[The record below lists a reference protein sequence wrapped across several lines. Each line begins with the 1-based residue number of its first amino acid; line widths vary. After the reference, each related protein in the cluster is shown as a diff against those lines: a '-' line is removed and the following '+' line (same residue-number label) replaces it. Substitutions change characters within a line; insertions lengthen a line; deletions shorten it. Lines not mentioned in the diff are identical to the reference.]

1 MSKWSAGTALPGL
14 VVEVVKRLRDEAVE
28 ELPSLQ
34 WAAEQCRTVF
44 QVRAAGVLLA
54 DRDGG
59 LQVAAATSPP
69 VQALQRLAT
78 ARGQG
83 PGPACFRRGVLVL
96 VPELPAVRGRWPQY
110 ASAARGAG
118 ICSVGSFPLH
128 DRRAGGGLL
137 GVLSLFDVRPGP
149 LRSPPAAVQVV
160 ADAAAL
166 ALTQRRVANQ
176 LPPRE
181 GQMDQHVSGRLLIEQ
196 AAGVLA
202 ERWQSDVTIA
212 LEALRKHA
220 RRQQMPLAEA
230 ARAILEGGP
239 GSLPLA

>member
-1 MSKWSAGTALPGL
+1 MG
-14 VVEVVKRLRDEAVE
+14 
-28 ELPSLQ
+28 ELLSLQ

-44 QVRAAGVLLA
+44 EVRGAGVLLA
-54 DRDGG
+54 DREGG

-69 VQALQRLAT
+69 VQALQRLAA

-83 PGPACFRRGVLVL
+83 PGPACFRRGLLVL
-96 VPELPAVRGRWPQY
+96 VPELPAVRSRWPQY

-118 ICSVGSFPLH
+118 IRSVGSFPLR

-137 GVLSLFDVRPGP
+137 GVLTLFDVRPGP

-166 ALTQRRVANQ
+166 ALTQRRLANQ
-176 LPPRE
+176 PPPRGE
-181 GQMDQHVSGRLLIEQ
+181 QTDHDVPGRLLIEQ

-202 ERWQSDVTIA
+202 EQWQSDVPIA
-212 LEALRKHA
+212 LEALHKHA
-220 RRQQMPLAEA
+220 RREQMPPAET
-230 ARAILEGGP
+230 ARAVLEGGP
-239 GSLPLA
+239 GIVPLT